1 MLKKNKIVIIRNKNE
16 INFACKFLKEKIH
29 DYLFIPISAEIID
42 DLIKKKLKIKVPQEF
57 IENLNRN
64 YTKNNLQ
71 KFKDFSVKLDDI
83 VIQNIPEYK
92 NLNIKTFRHSI
103 IYNRHLINN
112 NYALIDFLKN
122 IINSKNYTKI
132 LFFFNNKEKENDKFK
147 KIYSNLKFNEK
158 RKFTA
163 IKINLKYNFDIQN
176 NKILEGDK
184 FGINKNYIYNNI
196 KFYLKNFIIKKN
208 VYKDF
213 KNLLSNVNKETRKN
227 ILILSSTDSEILP
240 ILEKLKKKNS
250 DVKFVFWDTQK
261 EIKVDE
267 ININKKKILNCI
279 YKNKKIF
286 NLIKYKGISLFEVI
300 YPDITYFVERYI
312 ASFYKNVVLY
322 NQLQK
327 KYNFKLILT
336 QYDNPIF
343 ESIFEQSEKNKIPS
357 ITILHGGTIGYS
369 ENYIYMN
376 EILRESNN
384 FKNLMCYTDTI
395 KKFLTKQ
402 SKDFNVKGNFL
413 TVGSS
418 HFRNIKKQNLR
429 VRNNKNKLK
438 ICLVL
443 EPITNDLDNFG
454 NNHETYIR
462 TLKTV
467 QIFAHSKNHEL
478 FIKTFKNSDENLE
491 LFKSIKKNQW
501 NNIKILDNKKKFYE
515 VINKFDLIILSYL
528 GTPFFEVACTKIPSL
543 TYLDEKKILIDKKTL
558 NHIKS
563 RSYIAKSNNDYLN
576 LLLDIKKNVFKSYV
590 LNKDKCNNFLIYN
603 KYCNPKNI
611 QNIDYAVKIINDKI
625 SKK

>member
-1 MLKKNKIVIIRNKNE
+1 MQEKNKIVIIRNKNE

-57 IENLNRN
+57 IKNLNRN

-83 VIQNIPEYK
+83 VIQNILEYK

-163 IKINLKYNFDIQN
+163 VKNNLKYNFDIQN

-184 FGINKNYIYNNI
+184 FGINKNYKYNNI

-208 VYKDF
+208 VYKNF
-213 KNLLSNVNKETRKN
+213 KNLISNGNKETRKN
-227 ILILSSTDSEILP
+227 ILILSLTDSEILP

-279 YKNKKIF
+279 YKNKRIF

-343 ESIFEQSEKNKIPS
+343 ESIFQQSEKNKIPL

-418 HFRNIKKQNLR
+418 HFRNIKKQNLP

-462 TLKTV
+462 ALKTV
-467 QIFAHSKNHEL
+467 QIFAYSKNHEL

-491 LFKSIKKNQW
+491 LFKSIKK
-501 NNIKILDNKKKFYE
+501 
-515 VINKFDLIILSYL
+515 INGII
-528 GTPFFEVACTKIPSL
+528 
-543 TYLDEKKILIDKKTL
+543 
-558 NHIKS
+558 
-563 RSYIAKSNNDYLN
+563 
-576 LLLDIKKNVFKSYV
+576 
-590 LNKDKCNNFLIYN
+590 
-603 KYCNPKNI
+603 
-611 QNIDYAVKIINDKI
+611 
-625 SKK
+625 